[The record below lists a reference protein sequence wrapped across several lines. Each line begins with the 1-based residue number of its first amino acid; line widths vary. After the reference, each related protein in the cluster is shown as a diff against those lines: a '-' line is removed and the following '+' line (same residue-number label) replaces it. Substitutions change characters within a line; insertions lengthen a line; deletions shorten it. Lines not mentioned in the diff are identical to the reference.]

1 MKPEIKIIYNKNGV
15 NLTLNL
21 GTKTFLTDVSN
32 TDVVR
37 YLKGIFTNK
46 SRFKSRFTDD
56 FKRAFTETNDQD
68 FECSELLN
76 ELLSTYDTV
85 EPYTYSEAFRLENRE
100 FQAMVFGSINI
111 TDMITELGHTR
122 IKVDGIQVKHKK
134 YKSNGDFEG
143 FVEYDNIYETHEVSG
158 KKIGLEENLY
168 AVKCWCTSTNKEH
181 WLWIEEQYKDNPLEA
196 VASTFRLHENVIP
209 HIKEI
214 KRQGDILLLEMNED
228 VKPEGNVVPLTAA
241 QYFGLLTA
249 QS

>member
-1 MKPEIKIIYNKNGV
+1 MKPEIKIIYNKNNV
-15 NLTLNL
+15 NLTLDL
-21 GTKTFLTDVSN
+21 GTKTFLSEVSN

-46 SRFKSRFTDD
+46 SRFKSRFIDE
-56 FKRAFTETNDQD
+56 FKRAFIETNDQD
-68 FECSELLN
+68 FECTDTLN
-76 ELLSTYDTV
+76 ELLSIYDTV
-85 EPYTYSEAFRLENRE
+85 EPYTYSEAFRLENQE

-111 TDMITELGHTR
+111 TDMISELGNTR
-122 IKVDGIQVKHKK
+122 LKVDGIAVKHKK
-134 YKSNGDFEG
+134 YKQNGDFEG

-209 HIKEI
+209 HVKEI

-228 VKPEGNVVPLTAA
+228 VKPEGNVIPLTAE

>member
-1 MKPEIKIIYNKNGV
+1 MKPEIKIIYNKNNV
-15 NLTLNL
+15 NLTLDL
-21 GTKTFLTDVSN
+21 GTKTFLSEVSN
-32 TDVVR
+32 PDVVR

-46 SRFKSRFTDD
+46 SRFKSRFIDE
-56 FKRAFTETNDQD
+56 FKRAFAETNDQD
-68 FECSELLN
+68 FECTDTLN
-76 ELLSTYDTV
+76 ELLSIYDTV
-85 EPYTYSEAFRLENRE
+85 EPYTYSEAFRLENQE

-111 TDMITELGHTR
+111 TDMIAELGHTR
-122 IKVDGIQVKHKK
+122 IKVDGIAVKHKK
-134 YKSNGDFEG
+134 YKQNGDFEG
-143 FVEYDNIYETHEVSG
+143 FVEYDNIYETHKVSG

-209 HIKEI
+209 QVKEI

-228 VKPEGNVVPLTAA
+228 VKPEGNVIPLTAE